1 MRDTTAHP
9 SGIASFLRNATRL
22 AGQLEVEVLNAR
34 DPVVARRTLQLLSA
48 ELARVLEDPSPAQAP
63 RIAALLEF
71 LGRLDSRLATGRVR
85 SLGGLRR
92 QCEQLEQRVDL
103 ERCGFG

>member
-1 MRDTTAHP
+1 VRDTTADP
-9 SGIASFLRNATRL
+9 SRIASFLRNATRL
-22 AGQLEVEVLNAR
+22 AQQLEVEVSDAR
-34 DPVVARRTLQLLSA
+34 DPVVARRTLELLSA
-48 ELARVLEDPSPAQAP
+48 ELARALDDPSPAQAR

-71 LGRLDSRLATGRVR
+71 LGGLDSRLATGRVR
-85 SLGGLRR
+85 SLSGLRR